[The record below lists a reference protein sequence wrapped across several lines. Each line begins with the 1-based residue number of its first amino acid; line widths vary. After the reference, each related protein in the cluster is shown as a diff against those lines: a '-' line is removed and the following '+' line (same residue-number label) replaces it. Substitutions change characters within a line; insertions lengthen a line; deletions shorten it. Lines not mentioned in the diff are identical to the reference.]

1 MSAEKTLEKLLRGQS
16 DANIRFDELC
26 HLLQAK
32 GFRMRI
38 SGSHPFH
45 PTRRNG
51 THQPPARRLQ
61 RQAIS
66 SSTSPQNSGKLQTN
80 MKPNRYEMIVWWSD
94 EDTAYVVDVPELPGC
109 MAHGSTRR
117 AAIKNAED
125 AIKFWI
131 KTAKDDG
138 LEIPSPRGRLVF
150 A

>member
-1 MSAEKTLEKLLRGQS
+1 
-16 DANIRFDELC
+16 
-26 HLLQAK
+26 
-32 GFRMRI
+32 
-38 SGSHPFH
+38 
-45 PTRRNG
+45 
-51 THQPPARRLQ
+51 
-61 RQAIS
+61 
-66 SSTSPQNSGKLQTN
+66 

-138 LEIPSPRGRLVF
+138 LEIPLPRGRLVF